1 MPEFVITK
9 ISHKTSKVFVQQH
22 FFSFCLFVFVVF
34 FFFYFTFGLGW
45 FWFVLFGV
53 FFGNKAAQ
61 GL

>member
-34 FFFYFTFGLGW
+34 FFLFYFWFGLVLVC
-45 FWFVLFGV
+45 FVWG